1 MAEICYFKNGSLICY
16 PPNQPLTAD
25 KTPELAQ
32 SVRDLLVAGLVL
44 AVHHGIADETT
55 TEIIVRP

>member
-1 MAEICYFKNGSLICY
+1 MICY
-16 PPNQPLTAD
+16 PPNQPLTAG